1 METAMD
7 LSNDVHKT
15 SLRPIGSEAEREHR
29 AATSASP
36 QVGAVRLPL
45 QGLRPQLRLVTLVC
59 LPVFAVLGLAKLF
72 SSANGVPLRQLTQD
86 ATTVLDGH
94 FYVGI
99 ISSIGIVLWA
109 AAATLCLFSYA
120 HLAHSEGSVLRPFL
134 LASGLITALLLADDL
149 FLIHDEIFPTYI
161 GLPGEF
167 FGLFY
172 GAVMVVYL
180 FVFRQLLLQSSYVI
194 LVAALVCFGLSVTV
208 DVTYRALTGIF
219 PQQHVLLVED
229 GAKLLGI
236 TLWTTFFAV
245 VCAAT
250 LRVGNRP
257 VKQ

>member
-1 METAMD
+1 MN
-7 LSNDVHKT
+7 LSNDIRELPVRT
-15 SLRPIGSEAEREHR
+15 NGLEVEPGSRVITELSH
-29 AATSASP
+29 P
-36 QVGAVRLPL
+36 QVFEQL
-45 QGLRPQLRLVTLVC
+45 LRRPGPQLRLVALVC

-72 SSANGVPLRQLTQD
+72 SSTHGVPIRQLTQD
-86 ATTVLDGH
+86 ATTVLDGS
-94 FYVGI
+94 FYIGI

-109 AAATLCLFSYA
+109 AAATLCLFTYA
-120 HLAHSEGSVLRPFL
+120 LLTHSEGSVGGPFL
-134 LASGLITALLLADDL
+134 LASGLITAVLLADDL
-149 FLIHDEIFPTYI
+149 FLIHDEIFPVYM
-161 GLPGEF
+161 GLPGEI

-180 FVFRQLLLQSSYVI
+180 FVFRRLLLQSSYVI
-194 LVAALVCFGLSVTV
+194 LLAALGCFGLSVAV

-245 VCAAT
+245 GCAAA
-250 LRVGNRP
+250 LRMGHRP